1 MSGICAVLARQQ
13 ALPQTEVLERMV
25 AAAPHRATGGVE
37 AHVTEHLAAAQLT
50 HRGALERGAA
60 PAVDH
65 RTGVVV
71 VADARIDNARE
82 LRVALGRDAPRQ
94 GAVPAELVAATY
106 LRWGSACL
114 GRLIGDFAVV
124 IWDPRIRSLIL
135 ARDPLAMRALYYRVE
150 PDRVLVATE
159 AAQLLAVPGVPDEP
173 DERTVAAYLAGN
185 FGSLE
190 WSYYRGIAQVAP
202 SHAVAIG
209 ESGVRRWRFW
219 DIDPE
224 HCISYPRPEGYAEHL
239 RELFVD
245 AVRARTTG
253 GRTAGVLLSG
263 GIDSGAL
270 ASVAGWLMHQEGA
283 PAQLHS
289 YSFDFGA
296 LTQCDERHISRHI
309 VEAYGLVS
317 TDVPVEDAGPLAGY
331 PAHEPHVDDPFHG
344 HFQTMLD
351 RGYERARKDGV
362 GPLFTGR
369 RGDLVIGPVDVNY
382 VTLLHGG
389 RLIELAGELRRHQAL
404 GVDPLGAILRRDVL
418 PQVSWLARRSAIAN
432 WARWALRRTSVRPSP
447 VRGGPD
453 PGRLPPWI
461 RPELAERVG
470 LDDLVRRYAET
481 RAPPVAGP
489 LRRRRYEWI
498 FAPMHL
504 RWAASHERRVA
515 RFGMEAVDAWSD
527 RRIAEFCVAVPQ
539 QALDAPYSV
548 DKRLVREALTGI
560 MPDLF
565 LRQSGKTLPGPLFR
579 RGLAEAAPL
588 IRRLLADS
596 RAEAVGW
603 LDAASLTA
611 AFERSVGAGAAPPGE
626 LWWALSVEW
635 WLRVL
640 EDRGT
645 V

>member
-1 MSGICAVLARQQ
+1 MLARRQ
-13 ALPQTEVLERMV
+13 APLQPELLDRMV
-25 AAAPHRATGGVE
+25 AAAPHRATGDV
-37 AHVTEHLAAAQLT
+37 ATYVTEHLAVAQLT
-50 HRGALERGAA
+50 HRRALDRGAA
-60 PAVDH
+60 PVVDH

-82 LRVALGRDAPRQ
+82 LRVALGGDAPRQ
-94 GAVPAELVAATY
+94 GAVSAELVAAAY

-135 ARDPLAMRALYYRVE
+135 GRDPLAMRALYYRVE

-224 HCISYPRPEGYAEHL
+224 RRISYPRPEEYAEHL
-239 RELFVD
+239 RELFID
-245 AVRARTTG
+245 AVRARTAG
-253 GRTAGVLLSG
+253 GRTTGVLLSG

-270 ASVAGWLMHQEGA
+270 ASVAGWLMHKEGA
-283 PAQLHS
+283 PPQLRS
-289 YSFDFGA
+289 YSWDFGT

-331 PAHEPHVDDPFHG
+331 PAHAPDVDDPFHG

-351 RGYERARKDGV
+351 RGFERAREDGV
-362 GPLFTGR
+362 GPLFTGM
-369 RGDLVIGPVDVNY
+369 RGDLTIGPVDADY
-382 VTLLHGG
+382 VTLLRGG
-389 RLIELAGELRRHQAL
+389 RLVALAGELRRHRSL
-404 GVDPLGAILRRDVL
+404 GVDTLGAILRRDVL
-418 PQVSWLARRSAIAN
+418 PQASWLARRSAVAN
-432 WARWALRRTSVRPSP
+432 WARFALGRTSVRPST

-453 PGRLPPWI
+453 TERLPPWI
-461 RPELAERVG
+461 RPELAERVR
-470 LDDLVRRYAET
+470 LDELVRLYAET
-481 RAPPVAGP
+481 PAPPVAGP
-489 LRRRRYEWI
+489 LRRRRYETI
-498 FAPMHL
+498 FTPMHL
-504 RWAASHERRVA
+504 RWAVSHERRVA

-539 QALDAPYSV
+539 QALNAPYSV
-548 DKRLVREALTGI
+548 DKRLVREAFAGI
-560 MPDLF
+560 MPDPF
-565 LRQSGKTLPGPLFR
+565 LSQAGKTLSSPLFH
-579 RGLAEAAPL
+579 RGLAKAAPL

-596 RAEAVGW
+596 RADAVGW
-603 LDAASLTA
+603 LDAAVLTA
-611 AFERSVGAGAAPPGE
+611 AFDRSINDGAAPPGK

-640 EDRGT
+640 EDRRIA
-645 V
+645 